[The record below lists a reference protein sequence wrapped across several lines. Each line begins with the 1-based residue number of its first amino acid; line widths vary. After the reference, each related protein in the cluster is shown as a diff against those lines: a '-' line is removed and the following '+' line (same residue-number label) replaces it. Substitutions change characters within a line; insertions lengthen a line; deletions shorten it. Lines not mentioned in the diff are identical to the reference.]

1 MKFKESD
8 LTPLYKEMAEL
19 IGIEETMKLYHHF
32 KWQQVLFPQR
42 IYSLE
47 FIKNYV
53 REHYD
58 GKMQENREGSL
69 DIRRGESDN
78 SWQKKSRKRG

>member
-42 IYSLE
+42 IYNLE

-53 REHYD
+53 R
-58 GKMQENREGSL
+58 
-69 DIRRGESDN
+69 
-78 SWQKKSRKRG
+78 